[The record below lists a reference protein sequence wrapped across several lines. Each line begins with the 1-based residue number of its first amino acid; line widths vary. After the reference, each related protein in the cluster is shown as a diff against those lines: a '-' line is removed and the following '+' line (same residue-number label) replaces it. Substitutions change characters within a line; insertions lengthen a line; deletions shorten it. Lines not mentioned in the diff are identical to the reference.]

1 MAVTIDIPGVGTV
14 EARGAA
20 SEATLK
26 ELLKAMKAS
35 SGGPN
40 AGGGGNKKEEPSPD
54 KGGAFSNTLGK
65 LGKAMGYQIGLM
77 GKVAVGAVSV
87 AKGFTNVGV
96 ASTQL
101 ISDLSDVGDSLTG
114 AARTLNNIPVVGGM
128 LSTVL
133 GAVAGA
139 VEKSTKSY
147 QSAAASGASFGGSI
161 NTFAKSAS
169 EAGMTMEQFGSLIQK
184 NGAGMLG
191 LGSTTEEGAKRFSQV
206 SKALR
211 ATGSDLYALGFS
223 TQDINQGLANYTAL
237 LRQQG
242 LQGKMSNAE
251 LTSGAKKYLKE
262 MDALAKITGEER
274 SAKEAQAKKLAADA
288 QFQASM
294 AGLNKDVRDSFRDTV
309 LGLPEPLQNFTKDM
323 LANGTATTEENQ
335 KLLAMMPQSA
345 AMLTRMQQKMQ
356 RGEAVTMEERNALNN
371 MMKQEGG
378 RNLKNI
384 KQAGAASAELAGTVQ
399 GLAATQEINT
409 DGVIKANAA
418 QSEAAKATDKQ
429 NQAAEEA
436 KQKLAAF
443 SNSFTMALANSGLLN
458 VLLKAFEGLA
468 TVVQTFVVPVFNVFA
483 KVLNTATTMFS
494 SIFGGDQMKDGF
506 GKVMETAKTLLESVG
521 GFFEQILTSIDWKG
535 MMDNVMSIGTT
546 IMETVGSLITSLT
559 PVFTQIFDIGQQL
572 FNKLTPIFTDV
583 GQILSSVVASLAP
596 VLGPVLSALGTV
608 LGGLIDMIGGAV
620 KIVKGILTGDWSTVW
635 DGLKGVFGGFVDS
648 IKGIWDWM
656 KSIVSGGLKFIKSL
670 FSGKSTEEKQAE
682 QAKEEQ
688 AKTEAKKAEAIKSGN
703 KEEVARLERIE
714 KQKADYKKAKEKEQA
729 AEKKK
734 ADDAK
739 KSAEAATKKDE
750 VTKTYNDSLALLGQE
765 AAQQKS
771 GLIPKPTE
779 KEKEA
784 AQKKAGP
791 PTTEKER
798 AEAAIKTV
806 KNSNV
811 ASGDVAKAADGLKTA
826 AAAPKDKPATSSQAE
841 SGKKALETD
850 AEKQKAA
857 EAKLKAEA
865 DAKAEEERK
874 KKETGQP
881 GKEKAPVQ
889 ESAETLLAS
898 LNTKMDQLI
907 KINKATQDVNERQL
921 TVQSSLSGDV
931 FASA

>member
-26 ELLKAMKAS
+26 ELLKVMKGS
-35 SGGPN
+35 SGGGPT
-40 AGGGGNKKEEPSPD
+40 GSGGNKKEEPSPD
-54 KGGAFSNTLGK
+54 KGGVFSNTLGK
-65 LGKAMGYQIGLM
+65 LGKAMGYQVGLM
-77 GKVAVGAVSV
+77 GKMAVGAVSV
-87 AKGFTNVGV
+87 AKGFANVGV

-161 NTFAKSAS
+161 NSFAKSAS

-384 KQAGAASAELAGTVQ
+384 KQAGAASAELAGTVN

-418 QSEAAKATDKQ
+418 QSEAAKAIDKQ

-468 TVVQTFVVPVFNVFA
+468 TVVQTFIIPVFNVFA

-506 GKVMETAKTLLESVG
+506 GKIMETAKSLLASVG

-535 MMDNVMSIGTT
+535 MMDNVMAIGTT
-546 IMETVGSLITSLT
+546 IMETVSSLITSLT

-572 FNKLTPIFTDV
+572 FNQLTPIFQDV
-583 GQILSSVVASLAP
+583 GEILSNVIASLAP
-596 VLGPVLSALGTV
+596 VLGPVLEALGNV
-608 LGGLIDMIGGAV
+608 LGSLFSMIGGAV
-620 KIVKGILTGDWSTVW
+620 KILKGILTGDWSTVW
-635 DGLKGVFGGFVDS
+635 DGFKQAFGGFVDT
-648 IKGIWDWM
+648 I
-656 KSIVSGGLKFIKSL
+656 KSIWEYLKSLVSGGLKALKNL

-688 AKTEAKKAEAIKSGN
+688 AKAEAKKAEAIKSGN

-714 KQKADYKKAKEKEQA
+714 QQKAEYKKAKAKEQA

-734 ADDAK
+734 AEEAK
-739 KSAEAATKKDE
+739 KTAEAATKKDE
-750 VTKTYNDSLALLGQE
+750 VTKNYNDSLSLLKSE

-771 GLIPKPTE
+771 GLIPVDE
-779 KEKEA
+779 K
-784 AQKKAGP
+784 KKAQ
-791 PTTEKER
+791 
-798 AEAAIKTV
+798 AAVKDAKTATA
-806 KNSNV
+806 
-811 ASGDVAKAADGLKTA
+811 ASPDAAKATEALAKTQA
-826 AAAPKDKPATSSQAE
+826 SPKDKPATVPTSEA
-841 SGKKALETD
+841 GKKALEAD
-850 AEKQKAA
+850 AEKKKAE
-857 EAKLKAEA
+857 EAKAKTEA
-865 DAKAEEERK
+865 DAEAEKKRKGGEQERN
-874 KKETGQP
+874 
-881 GKEKAPVQ
+881 KEKQPVQ

-898 LNTKMDQLI
+898 LNTKMEQLI
-907 KINKATQDVNERQL
+907 KINRATHEINERQL
-921 TVQSSLSGDV
+921 TVQSGLSGDL